1 MSNDWACALPCT
13 NSKQPSAKHITSR
26 YFPIFESPPQ
36 SWAANTAVPNSAPG
50 NLAQAL
56 AKGHTHPAACRRK
69 MRMSGLSKVEMSG
82 FMGARRSHGNGAHR
96 LESTRTGPAESVTR
110 GKAETDHTDRS
121 CRAAED
127 HRSSGAS
134 PAAPS
139 AGAGRPGADSRITW
153 TALEPQVGSRVRA
166 EDSGAGAPT
175 LCGLRAHP
183 GRRTLGPGGVAGE
196 PRDAAEVDDQGQLVA
211 PALPAREDYPC
222 VA

>member
-1 MSNDWACALPCT
+1 MTPI
-13 NSKQPSAKHITSR
+13 SAKDLFARENQRGPRTFSKFKFASR
-26 YFPIFESPPQ
+26 AEPPANYRHAVLPSIPNRILSPQNENVRFEQ
-36 SWAANTAVPNSAPG
+36 SRNVRFHG
-50 NLAQAL
+50 
-56 AKGHTHPAACRRK
+56 G
-69 MRMSGLSKVEMSG
+69 
-82 FMGARRSHGNGAHR
+82 RRSHGNGAHR

-121 CRAAED
+121 CQAAED